1 MHARDA
7 RQSFAKR
14 ATRDGDASGAQESST
29 RLNDAGRRAGVT
41 VGWDQAAGRVMGSLE
56 WDGMRMGI
64 DMGAC
69 MYAQVTCKRA
79 SY

>member
-1 MHARDA
+1 
-7 RQSFAKR
+7 
-14 ATRDGDASGAQESST
+14 
-29 RLNDAGRRAGVT
+29 VT

>member
-1 MHARDA
+1 MVMRVERKNHRHVF
-7 RQSFAKR
+7 QM
-14 ATRDGDASGAQESST
+14 
-29 RLNDAGRRAGVT
+29 RAGVT
-41 VGWDQAAGRVMGSLE
+41 VRWDQVAGRVIGRLEGEGMGV
-56 WDGMRMGI
+56 GV